1 MFNINDALW
10 SWFHNKYPYVDLK
23 DLNLDWLITTVAQL
37 EYKVDH
43 MTDYGPE
50 IEQIKEEIADI
61 YTLIR
66 SAMGMD
72 LVDDANYN
80 LFAQVIPDG
89 NRRFDADITAQGF
102 CIGEVNGRPCSLN
115 LFRDGSDDNII
126 AVYTYFD
133 NGNQAAIHSG
143 LTWGHANS
151 CCYCPET
158 KRFYVACDAS
168 GNSGKATL
176 IETDLDCNIY
186 KETLVDGQKVY
197 AVTSA
202 NGFLY
207 CLTGGG
213 WLAKV
218 DPVSFSLIEKYQF
231 DSPIGFT
238 VQGLFADSNNLYLI
252 NGNNITGD
260 ADITNINRITVMDF
274 TGKPLKQIYSAYPL
288 EMEEGD
294 IYNDTL
300 YISSNTTHCALIIE
314 HDLYARNRSCSFGR
328 IYENVEVNNIPINV
342 YVKETNTG
350 FYMDGSTPN
359 TGLSSIAWITIWLRN
374 STTRINLFIETDI
387 TQLTKLSIRKYPN
400 TVLSIDGQNHVMP
413 SILAESL
420 DDLYINNC
428 IFPGITGSTE
438 YTIEYHGS
446 RLIVNNCDFGVI
458 NKVDPDDPDTWL
470 PSTVA
475 PSRLIFTTSPFE
487 IDGVNINQ
495 PATYLLYAL
504 SDGYMRSVVFFGGL
518 TQKYRILAS
527 NLTTSGNLD
536 YDKLKCAGSSMRTSP
551 IYVSDYTKTYS
562 VLDMRYQAIIAH
574 SGGTITDL
582 PAGINLSDIVF
593 IVIIPYIGNENVT
606 NTCAEFHLSDGT
618 ITNYYYRANA

>member
-37 EYKVDH
+37 EYKVEH

-80 LFAQVIPDG
+80 LFAQVIPDAG
-89 NRRFDADITAQGF
+89 RRFDADITAQGF
-102 CIGEVNGRPCSLN
+102 CIGEVNGRPCALN

-126 AVYTYFD
+126 AVFTYFD
-133 NGNQAAIHSG
+133 NGNQAALHSG
-143 LTWGHANS
+143 LAWGHANS

-158 KRFYVACDAS
+158 KRFYIACDAS
-168 GNSGKATL
+168 GNTGKSTL

-186 KETLVDGQKVY
+186 NETLVDGQKVY
-197 AVTSA
+197 AVTCS

-207 CLTGGG
+207 CLTAGG

-218 DPVSFSLIEKYQF
+218 DPVSFSMIEKYQF

-260 ADITNINRITVMDF
+260 ADILNVNRITVMDF
-274 TGKPLKQIYSAYPL
+274 TGKPLKQIYSSFPL

-300 YISSNTTHCALIIE
+300 YISSNTTHCALIVE
-314 HDLYARNRSCSFGR
+314 HDLYARNRRCSFGR

-342 YVKETNTG
+342 YVNEGNYS
-350 FYMDGSTPN
+350 FYMDGSTPAK
-359 TGLSSIAWITIWLRN
+359 GLSSIAWVTIWLRN
-374 STTRINLFIETDI
+374 STTRINLFIESDI

-400 TVLSIDGQNHVMP
+400 TVLSIEGQNHLMP
-413 SILAESL
+413 NILAESL
-420 DDLYINNC
+420 DDMYINNC
-428 IFPGITGSTE
+428 IFPGITSE
-438 YTIEYHGS
+438 KTIEYHGS
-446 RLIVNNCDFGVI
+446 RLAINDCTFGESGSTIVPDVLLESTSSYEIKNFTVNQESNYLAVLYGSGYFRGVTI
-458 NKVDPDDPDTWL
+458 NHTYDNYKIYTTGRIATNGPFPFLKVRADNTWDH
-470 PSTVA
+470 
-475 PSRLIFTTSPFE
+475 IYTTE
-487 IDGVNINQ
+487 IEAHDNG
-495 PATYLLYAL
+495 ATYSINDVRYP
-504 SDGYMRSVVFFGGL
+504 GKYVKL
-518 TQKYRILAS
+518 T
-527 NLTTSGNLD
+527 
-536 YDKLKCAGSSMRTSP
+536 GS
-551 IYVSDYTKTYS
+551 
-562 VLDMRYQAIIAH
+562 
-574 SGGTITDL
+574 TINDL
-582 PAGINLSDIVF
+582 PAS
-593 IVIIPYIGNENVT
+593 VT
-606 NTCAEFHLSDGT
+606 GT
-618 ITNYYYRANA
+618 IVYYEMYVYRVNWRIFIFHMSDESVVYYRVTGSF